1 MFSKFL
7 LVATLAVA
15 ANANLLTSK
24 TALKAKAVAC
34 DDPSGECGE
43 GKDCHPKY
51 VRARRLS
58 LSLSLCLSLS
68 LFSSPL
74 WRRRLAATQRGWFLF
89 CVIPAPLAPPPPP
102 PSVYPC
108 THPRVLYSVPLP
120 FLACA

>member
-51 VRARRLS
+51 GRARRLS
-58 LSLSLCLSLS
+58 LSLSLSVCLCL
-68 LFSSPL
+68 SSPL
-74 WRRRLAATQRGWFLF
+74 LSGGGASRQPSGVGF
-89 CVIPAPLAPPPPP
+89 CFV
-102 PSVYPC
+102 
-108 THPRVLYSVPLP
+108 
-120 FLACA
+120 